1 MTAQIFPVF
10 DQSFFFRISTAGAGS
25 ERLDAEGTR
34 FEMLKSNTLA
44 STGGRK
50 GVAFAAD
57 GQNPESTGGHMPETP
72 VKPGSGV
79 RAQVAA

>member
-1 MTAQIFPVF
+1 M
-10 DQSFFFRISTAGAGS
+10 
-25 ERLDAEGTR
+25 ERESLDAEGTC
-34 FEMLKSNTLA
+34 FVMLKSNTLA
-44 STGGRK
+44 STEGRK